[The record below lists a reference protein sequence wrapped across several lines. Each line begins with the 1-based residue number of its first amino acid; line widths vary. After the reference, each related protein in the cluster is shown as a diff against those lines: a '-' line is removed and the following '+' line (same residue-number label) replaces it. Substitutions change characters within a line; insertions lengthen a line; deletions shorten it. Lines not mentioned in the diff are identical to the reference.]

1 MSATEFSY
9 DERDLK
15 FQLNEKLNI
24 ATLTAFAPY
33 KDFSVEDFDMI
44 VSEAVKFATDVVA
57 PTNRTGDL
65 EGTQLVDGQV
75 HVPKCF
81 IGLQKAFGEAGWL
94 AASGKPEFGGQGL
107 PKVMVTALADIFTG
121 ANTSFILY
129 GYLGI
134 GVAHILEKY
143 TSGWMQDIVLPKLYD
158 GTWTGTMLLTEPQ
171 AGSDVGMAKTRA
183 EKVEGTDYYHLTGTK
198 MFITGG
204 DQDMTEN
211 IMHLTLARTPDAP
224 AGVKGLSL
232 FLVPKMRIDE
242 KGKCLGRNDVTPIA
256 IEHKLGIKGSAT
268 TQLSLGEAGE
278 CRGWLVGKEQEGIKI
293 MFNMMNEARIEVGIQ
308 GSSLTNAA
316 YQSALAYAR
325 DRIQGS
331 AIENFKD
338 PNAQRVP
345 IIEHPDLRRQLLTI
359 KAYGEGLRSLLL
371 YASYCEDMA
380 ENAATPEEREQYHGF
395 LELLTPVCKAYSTD
409 RGVDMTSMA
418 IQVLGGYGYTQDY
431 PIEQYLRDVK
441 IGCLYEGTNSIQ
453 ALDLL
458 ARKMPMK
465 AGMVLFSFMGELD
478 KITAGLKDVPE
489 LAELAEV
496 YAGAKN
502 RVLEAAM
509 TLGGWAMQKEL
520 AKATSRASLFLDL
533 FGDVILA
540 GELLKGALVA
550 QKALS
555 ERLARSG
562 VDAADRKALA
572 AHLAESP
579 ESAFY
584 HSKIAVARFFTQW
597 ILPRTE
603 GTLKCILNPDVSHME
618 IVF

>member
-15 FQLNEKLNI
+15 FQLFEKLNV
-24 ATLTAFAPY
+24 ASLTAFPPY
-33 KDFSVEDFDMI
+33 TDFSADDFDMI
-44 VSEAVKFATDVVA
+44 VGEAVKFAVEKVA
-57 PTNRTGDL
+57 PTNRPGDL

-81 IGLQKAFGEAGWL
+81 LELQKSFGAAGWL

-129 GYLGI
+129 GYLGV

-143 TSGWMQDIVLPKLYD
+143 GTGWMQEIALPKLYD
-158 GTWTGTMLLTEPQ
+158 GTWSGTMLLTEPQ

-183 EKVEGTDYYHLTGTK
+183 QKVEGQEYYHLSGSK

-211 IMHLTLARTPDAP
+211 IVHLTLARTPDAP
-224 AGVKGLSL
+224 AGIKGLSL
-232 FLVPKMRIDE
+232 FLVPKYRIDE
-242 KGKCLGRNDVTPIA
+242 TGKILGRNDVTPIA
-256 IEHKLGIKGSAT
+256 IEHKLGIKGSST

-325 DRIQGS
+325 ERIQGS

-338 PNAQRVP
+338 PNAPRVA
-345 IIEHPDLRRQLLTI
+345 IIDHPEVRRQLLTI
-359 KAYGEGLRSLLL
+359 KAFGEGLRALLL

-380 ENAATPEEREQYHGF
+380 ESAATPEERELYHGF

-409 RGVDMTSMA
+409 RGVEMTSLA

-465 AGMVLFSFMGELD
+465 AGMVLFGFLSELD
-478 KITAGLKDVPE
+478 KIPAALKEQPE
-489 LAELAEV
+489 LAELADI
-496 YAGAKN
+496 YSNAKN
-502 RVLEAAM
+502 RVMEAAM

-520 AKATSRASLFLDL
+520 AKATSRATFFLDL
-533 FGDVILA
+533 FGDVVVA

-550 QKALS
+550 QKALTA
-555 ERLARSG
+555 RLAKSG
-562 VDAADRKALA
+562 VDGKDAKALA
-572 AHLAESP
+572 AHLADNP

-584 HSKIAVARFFTQW
+584 HGKIAVARFFTQW

-603 GTLKCILNPDVSHME
+603 GSLKCIVNPDVSHME
-618 IVF
+618 VVF